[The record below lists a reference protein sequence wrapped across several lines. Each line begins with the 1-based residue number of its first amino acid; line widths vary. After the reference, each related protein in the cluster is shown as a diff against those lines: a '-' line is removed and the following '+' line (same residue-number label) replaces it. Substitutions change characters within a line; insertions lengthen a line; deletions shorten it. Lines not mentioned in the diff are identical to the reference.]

1 MQSFGKDIS
10 DKTSTLNNAIDYQI
24 NLKIT
29 LWTKILLKKKKI
41 GKELIAV
48 SAEELLKGIINIFES
63 GIFMIRSKSVYDFDD
78 DCYFYFLM
86 S

>member
-29 LWTKILLKKKKI
+29 LWTKILYKKKKI
-41 GKELIAV
+41 GKELIVV

>member
-29 LWTKILLKKKKI
+29 LWTKILYKKKKLE
-41 GKELIAV
+41 KNLLLSVQKSFLKALLIF
-48 SAEELLKGIINIFES
+48 LKVE
-63 GIFMIRSKSVYDFDD
+63 Y
-78 DCYFYFLM
+78 L
-86 S
+86 

>member
-1 MQSFGKDIS
+1 MDQNFI
-10 DKTSTLNNAIDYQI
+10 Y
-24 NLKIT
+24 
-29 LWTKILLKKKKI
+29 KKKI
-41 GKELIAV
+41 GKELIVV

-63 GIFMIRSKSVYDFDD
+63 GIFMIRSKSAYDFDD

>member
-1 MQSFGKDIS
+1 MQSFGEDIS

-29 LWTKILLKKKKI
+29 LWTKILYKKKKI
-41 GKELIAV
+41 GKELIVV

>member
-29 LWTKILLKKKKI
+29 LWTKILYKKKKI
-41 GKELIAV
+41 GKELIVV

-63 GIFMIRSKSVYDFDD
+63 GIFMIRSKSLYDFDD

>member
-1 MQSFGKDIS
+1 MDQNFIK
-10 DKTSTLNNAIDYQI
+10 
-24 NLKIT
+24 
-29 LWTKILLKKKKI
+29 KKKKI
-41 GKELIAV
+41 GKELIVV

-63 GIFMIRSKSVYDFDD
+63 GIFMIRSKSLYDFDD